1 LGIPG
6 DVPERPRRRGGTGY
20 VTFAGCVERTLQTDA
35 VQIGVAE
42 PHPSEPG
49 APKTKFVDC
58 KTRVTKPTKLILV
71 AILCVAAG
79 ASTLLAYRGA
89 ETRAQDAK
97 PAKAAPAI
105 PVSVATVA
113 QQAVAV
119 RIQAIGNV
127 EAYSTVAL
135 KARVDGQIVE
145 VNFKEGQEVKK
156 GAGLFK
162 IDPRPFEAALRQAE
176 ANLMRDTAQKEQARS
191 QEQRYQELLQKNFVS
206 KEAYAQIRT
215 NADTAEAAVLASR
228 AAVENAR
235 LQLEYCTIRSPIEG
249 FVGKVMLQIGNMV
262 KANDTNA
269 LVIINQVRPIY
280 VNFAVPEQNLSTIR
294 GLMAKGKLS
303 VEALPPASDK
313 APASGILSFVDNAV
327 DATTGTIKLKALFPN
342 ADNALWPGQYVSTS
356 LKLYDQK
363 DALVVPNQAVQT
375 GPNGQYVYVVKPDMT
390 TEVRPVELDRNDG
403 TDAIVAKGLQK
414 GEQVVVKGQLR
425 LAPGA
430 KVTIAKPVADKS

>member
-1 LGIPG
+1 M
-6 DVPERPRRRGGTGY
+6 DFETSVTRPE
-20 VTFAGCVERTLQTDA
+20 
-35 VQIGVAE
+35 
-42 PHPSEPG
+42 
-49 APKTKFVDC
+49 
-58 KTRVTKPTKLILV
+58 KLIIFG
-71 AILCVAAG
+71 ILCVAA
-79 ASTLLAYRGA
+79 AAATLLAYRGA
-89 ETRAQDAK
+89 EIRAQDTN

-145 VNFKEGQEVKK
+145 VNFKEGQEVRK

-162 IDPRPFEAALRQAE
+162 IDARPFEATLRQAE

-191 QEQRYQELLQKNFVS
+191 QERRYQELLQKNFVS

-215 NADTAEAAVLASR
+215 NADTAEAVVLASR
-228 AAVENAR
+228 AAVENAK
-235 LQLEYCTIRSPIEG
+235 LQLEYCTIRSPIDG

-262 KANDTNA
+262 KANDTNS

-280 VNFAVPEQNLSTIR
+280 VNFAVPEQRLSAIR
-294 GLMAKGKLS
+294 GHMTKGKLS
-303 VEALPPASDK
+303 VEALPPDSEK
-313 APASGILSFVDNAV
+313 APASGTLSFIDNAV
-327 DATTGTIKLKALFPN
+327 DTTTGTIKLKALFPN
-342 ADNALWPGQYVSTS
+342 ADNALWPGQFVSIS

-363 DALVVPNQAVQT
+363 DALVVPTQAVQT
-375 GPNGQYVYVVKPDMT
+375 GPNGQFVYVVKPDMT
-390 TEVRPVELDRNDG
+390 TEVRAIELDRNDG
-403 TDAIVAKGLQK
+403 TDAIIAKGLQK

-430 KVTIAKPVADKS
+430 KVTIAKAAAEKS